1 MRLLP
6 ASGSKSR
13 QQVLLLVMLVAV
25 LGVLLWSRFRPAA
38 APDAPAVVSSVPSQ
52 AAPPEGSGAL
62 PVPDA
67 VRLQSL
73 DAPGGLSDP
82 GRNPFAYGM
91 RPPPPP
97 PPRVEMPVIPPPVGP
112 PPPPPGPPPIP
123 LRLTGLTVLPDTRRT
138 MVTLKDPSTST
149 IYQAFEGD
157 VVDGRYRVVKVGVQS
172 VVLSY
177 LDGSGVRTIGLGG

>member
-6 ASGSKSR
+6 ASGSKTRS
-13 QQVLLLVMLVAV
+13 QLFLLVALAAVLVAI
-25 LGVLLWSRFRPAA
+25 LWYRFGTVPAPAA
-38 APDAPAVVSSVPSQ
+38 PATTSSVPS
-52 AAPPEGSGAL
+52 PTTVPDGGGAL
-62 PVPDA
+62 PVPEG
-67 VRLQSL
+67 VRLQAL
-73 DAPGGLSDP
+73 EAPGDLSDP
-82 GRNPFAYGM
+82 GRNPFAYGV

-97 PPRVEMPVIPPPVGP
+97 PPRVEMPSVPRPVGP

-123 LRLTGLTVLPDTRRT
+123 LRLTGLTVMPDTHRT

-157 VVDGRYRVVKVGVQS
+157 VVDGRYRVVKVGIQS

>member
-6 ASGSKSR
+6 ASGSKTPR
-13 QQVLLLVMLVAV
+13 QLFLLVALAAVLVA
-25 LGVLLWSRFRPAA
+25 LLWPRLRPAPEPA
-38 APDAPAVVSSVPSQ
+38 APAVASSVPSPT
-52 AAPPEGSGAL
+52 AAPDGGAL
-62 PVPDA
+62 PVPDE
-67 VRLQSL
+67 VRLRSL
-73 DAPGGLSDP
+73 ETPGELSDP
-82 GRNPFAYGM
+82 GRNPFTYGV

-97 PPRVEMPVIPPPVGP
+97 PPRVEMPVVPPPVGP

-123 LRLTGLTVLPDTRRT
+123 LRLTGLTVLPETRRT
-138 MVTLKDPSTST
+138 MVTLKDPATSA

-177 LDGSGVRTIGLGG
+177 LDGSGIRTIGLGG